1 LSIPIAAASCPYS
14 QTELQS
20 RHTLFLIWKRIF
32 SKSCL
37 PCAQFA
43 TISSTFSAHDTLIT
57 PQRGYADMRIPWK
70 LFLSLIMFASA
81 AHAQGVGAS
90 GDIAGTVT
98 DPSGAAIPKTKV
110 TAADLSKGLS
120 RVTLTD
126 EHGEYRL
133 TGLQPST
140 YSVSADAQN
149 FQSAAQQ
156 NVVLNV
162 GQIAIVDFHLTIS
175 NVSQRVEV
183 TAELPVVETER
194 SHLADTVTQN
204 YIKDLPI
211 DRRDYLSFTLLMP
224 GVSNSTR
231 LAGDQDF
238 RAKQTPQSGLS
249 FYGSNGRGNTVTVD
263 GGEANDDS
271 GGVRLTV
278 SQDAVQEYQINR
290 SNYSAELGG
299 ASGAAINTVTK
310 SGSNQ
315 IHGSL
320 FGFFRNDALDARDP
334 FAFSQALAPNQP
346 FVAAAADTQ
355 GQPVKNSLNRQQFGG
370 SIGLALQPDKTF
382 LFVAFE
388 GLRQDAQNAV
398 PLLTNTNIFRPENG
412 ATTANNQ
419 QAIIN
424 GLAARGGN
432 SVPCLTG
439 QPALPAATCA
449 AILQSVLTINS
460 ASSVPDAFIVGA
472 LENNGGLFPYTTREY
487 QTSGRLDHKFNDN
500 NQAYLRYS
508 FAHDL
513 EENPDVQSL
522 TGFSRGSSIHAYDN
536 TLQGSWF
543 HLFNANLQN
552 EARVQWNYYNF
563 NVIPNE
569 PGQVGLDIP
578 GYASLGTNIFL
589 PSFTI
594 LRRYELADNVN
605 WTRGEHTMKMGFYEL
620 IRGDHSESHTY
631 LPGRFVFGSLPGG
644 IVSPCLQVPVACGLS
659 TQPATINPLQ
669 SLSLGLPQFYQQGF
683 GAPTYNFTRPFTA
696 FYWQDTWRI
705 LPNLTLN
712 YGLRYELDSQPSIM
726 NTDKDNF
733 APRLS
738 FAWDPA
744 KDHKTVIRGGVGI
757 FYSPIYGQI
766 PDVVQTLG
774 NNSGARQIS
783 LLFVPLTGVTGS
795 PSLTSAAIFQ
805 TLFAQKVN
813 PSDPTSP
820 SFITCTAP
828 PAGQAACIGPAQ
840 LAQFGLNTSNTAPL
854 PPAAGAAPFPALF
867 GAQPDYQSPY
877 SLQAEIGVER
887 QLMTGLSVSAS
898 YVYIHTLRLPVA
910 LDANLLPAPLTTAT
924 LANGQAVSY
933 RNWGAPQCS
942 AIPSTCFVNPL
953 ILQNNIYSSVASA
966 LYQGI
971 SFEVKQRLSH
981 HVTLMSNYTYS
992 KAYDTSTDFNS
1003 DYAPFD
1009 ETNLAAEHAPS
1020 DFDQRNKFV
1029 AAAVIES
1036 PWKNRV
1042 LKGFEIAPIVNYHS
1056 GNPFNLLAYADVNGD
1071 RHYTNDRPIGAGR
1084 NTGLGPNYASLD
1096 VRLSRVF
1103 RLHEKAN
1110 LQLLAEGFN
1119 ITNRTNYASVNNVVG
1134 PSFGL
1139 TPGFTTFNVS
1149 GNAALSPT
1157 QALGFTSAYPKREIQ
1172 LGFRLDF

>member
-1 LSIPIAAASCPYS
+1 M
-14 QTELQS
+14 
-20 RHTLFLIWKRIF
+20 K
-32 SKSCL
+32 
-37 PCAQFA
+37 
-43 TISSTFSAHDTLIT
+43 IS
-57 PQRGYADMRIPWK
+57 GK
-70 LFLSLIMFASA
+70 LFLSLILVASA
-81 AHAQGVGAS
+81 AYAQGVGAS

-98 DPSGAAIPKTKV
+98 DPSGSAIPKTKV
-110 TAADLSKGLS
+110 TATDAAKGLG
-120 RVTLTD
+120 RATFTD

-133 TGLQPST
+133 SGLQPST
-140 YSVSADAQN
+140 YNVSADAQG
-149 FQSAAQQ
+149 FQSADQK
-156 NVVLNV
+156 NVILNV
-162 GQIAIVDFHLTIS
+162 GQVSIVDFRLAIS
-175 NVSQRVEV
+175 NVTQRVEV

-194 SHLADTVTQN
+194 SHLADTVTEN

-271 GGVRLTV
+271 GGVRLTL

-299 ASGAAINTVTK
+299 ASGAAINIVTK

-315 IHGSL
+315 MHGSL

-346 FVAAAADTQ
+346 FVAAAADSQ

-382 LFVAFE
+382 LFAAFE

-398 PLLTNTNIFRPENG
+398 PLLTNTNIFRPDNG
-412 ATTANNQ
+412 VATPNNQ
-419 QAIIN
+419 QAIIS
-424 GLAARGGN
+424 GLTAGGAN
-432 SVPCLTG
+432 AVPCLTG
-439 QPALPAATCA
+439 QPALPAAVCA
-449 AILQSVLTINS
+449 GILQNVLTINPATS
-460 ASSVPDAFIVGA
+460 PLNAFIVGN

-487 QTSGRLDHKFNDN
+487 QASARLDHKFNDN

-543 HLFNANLQN
+543 HLFNATLQN
-552 EARVQWNYYNF
+552 EAHLQWNYYNF

-578 GYASLGTNIFL
+578 GYANLGTNIFL
-589 PSFTI
+589 PNFTI
-594 LRRYELADNVN
+594 LRRYEFADNVT
-605 WTRGEHTMKMGFYEL
+605 WTRGEHSMKMGFYEL

-644 IVSPCLQVPVACGLS
+644 LVSPCLQVPAACGLS
-659 TQPATINPLQ
+659 AQPAAINPLQ

-696 FYWQDTWRI
+696 FYWQDSWRI
-705 LPNLTLN
+705 RPNLTLN
-712 YGLRYELDSQPSIM
+712 YGLRYELDSQPSVM

-757 FYSPIYGQI
+757 FYSSIYGQI
-766 PDVVQTLG
+766 PDVAQTLG
-774 NNSGARQIS
+774 NINNQRQIS
-783 LLFVPLTGVTGS
+783 LLLVPLTGAPGN
-795 PSLTSAAIFQ
+795 PALTSAAIFQ
-805 TLFAQKVN
+805 TLFAKKVN
-813 PSDPTSP
+813 PADPNSP

-828 PAGQAACIGPAQ
+828 PPGQAACIGPAQ
-840 LAQFGLNTSNTAPL
+840 LAQFGLNVSNTGPL
-854 PPAAGAAPFPALF
+854 PPAAGAVPFPALF
-867 GAQPDYQSPY
+867 GTQPDYQNPY
-877 SLQAEIGVER
+877 SLQGEIGVER
-887 QLMTGLSVSAS
+887 QLLTGLSVSAS

-910 LDANLLPAPLTTAT
+910 LDANLLPAPLNSVT
-924 LANGQAVSY
+924 LANGQTASY
-933 RNWGAPQCS
+933 RNWNAPQCS
-942 AIPSTCFVNPL
+942 AVPSPCFVNPL
-953 ILQNNIYSSVASA
+953 ILQNNVYSSASSA

-971 SFEVKQRLSH
+971 SFEVKQRLTH
-981 HVTLMSNYTYS
+981 HFTLMSSYTYS
-992 KAYDTSTDFNS
+992 KAHDTSTDFNS

-1009 ETNLAAEHAPS
+1009 ETNLAAERAPS

-1029 AAAVIES
+1029 AAAVVES
-1036 PWKNRV
+1036 PWKNAV
-1042 LKGFEIAPIVNYHS
+1042 LKGFELAPIVNYHS
-1056 GNPFNLLAYADVNGD
+1056 GNPFNLLAGVDANGD
-1071 RHYTNDRPIGAGR
+1071 RHYTNDRPVGAGR
-1084 NTGLGPNYASLD
+1084 NTGLGPSYASLD
-1096 VRLSRVF
+1096 LRLSRVF
-1103 RLHEKAN
+1103 RVSEKAN
-1110 LQLLAEGFN
+1110 IRLLAEGFN

-1134 PSFGL
+1134 PNFGL

-1172 LGFRLDF
+1172 LGFRMDF